1 MTYDDKEFDNSD
13 TDWLAQSVYGYGFG
27 YTQKQALYSMLA
39 HIRYVDTELEVHF
52 IEHVG
57 EVYHGPTGWSAEE
70 FVSGETVT
78 LRADVLEEARVAACE
93 AYLLAEELLDA
104 PMESEP
110 IEDE

>member
-1 MTYDDKEFDNSD
+1 MTYDDKEYGHED

-27 YTQKQALYSMLA
+27 YTQEQALYAMLA
-39 HIRYVDTELEVHF
+39 HIRHVDTELEVHF

-57 EVYHGPTGWSAEE
+57 EVDHGPTGWSAEE
-70 FVSGETVT
+70 FVSGESVT
-78 LRADVLEEARVAACE
+78 FRADELEAARVE
-93 AYLLAEELLDA
+93 ASKAHASVEALFAD